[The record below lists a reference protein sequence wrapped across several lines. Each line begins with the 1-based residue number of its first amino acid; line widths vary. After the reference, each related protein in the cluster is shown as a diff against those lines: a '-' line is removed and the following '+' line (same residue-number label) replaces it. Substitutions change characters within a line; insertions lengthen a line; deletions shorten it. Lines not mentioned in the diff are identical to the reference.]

1 MCGILRTR
9 SFRGKL
15 LLKIIERE
23 EFPKRREITLV
34 IRVALLYE
42 VPTNNYLENTEPFP
56 PAGNTVSRCLLKIL
70 PKTLEEA

>member
-1 MCGILRTR
+1 M
-9 SFRGKL
+9 
-15 LLKIIERE
+15 
-23 EFPKRREITLV
+23 